1 MQRVLPVLRKLNKVH
16 LLVVVFFT
24 NAEVENYAYEPSEGL
39 QEVYSRMVARQ
50 MVADKRQMSIE
61 LGNHGIQSVV
71 CQPSE
76 LSIAVLNRYLEL
88 KAKGMV

>member
-1 MQRVLPVLRKLNKVH
+1 LRKLNKVH